1 MDDKVIQRFCW
12 PNTCCGSI
20 LNHPCQSTHGKT
32 QRLNQQSSQLQ
43 SRGLTWQVF
52 CFIVCSLFDLP
63 FPRPWM
69 WCRHHTWNVGE
80 VRLGSLELLFEQS
93 SVHSWHK
100 CKLRMH
106 QSFHGLLQWCPQCVL
121 RLWLF
126 DTVWLFGCLACL
138 KSLMM
143 SLSCPQQTMKASRL
157 TFTPP
162 PRSFPWPMG
171 TVGTVS
177 PVSPVV
183 VNGILAIL
191 AFCDILRPVD
201 WRFCGAGK
209 RCFKKICHLWQV
221 QTPPSASSPGEAVWK
236 CVERGFDEF
245 LWTLRFQMW
254 TWEADSPANA
264 LTPSRQVPAIWCL
277 RGS

>member
-1 MDDKVIQRFCW
+1 MDDKVIQRVCW

-63 FPRPWM
+63 LLRPWM

-93 SVHSWHK
+93 SVHSWRK
-100 CKLRMH
+100 CKLRMR
-106 QSFHGLLQWCPQCVL
+106 QSFHGLLQWCPQTM
-121 RLWLF
+121 
-126 DTVWLFGCLACL
+126 TVWYCLILFGCLACL

-191 AFCDILRPVD
+191 AFCGGLKILWSRKESE
-201 WRFCGAGK
+201 RGASH
-209 RCFKKICHLWQV
+209 KKICLWQV

-236 CVERGFDEF
+236 CVECGFYEF

-254 TWEADSPANA
+254 TWEADSPNA